1 MARLCEHGPSAH
13 PLAELKKLLS
23 GAIVTCA
30 SLKVWLVDVS
40 LAAVDSLMH
49 RGIHNCWAVSCNCIG
64 QYVMLHLP

>member
-1 MARLCEHGPSAH
+1 MARLCKHGPSARL
-13 PLAELKKLLS
+13 LAELKKLLA

-30 SLKVWLVDVS
+30 SLEVWLVDVS

-49 RGIHNCWAVSCNCIG
+49 RGIHNCWAVLCNCIG